1 MYCNVLDFY
10 VKCACLLKSLPLCGC
25 FSTSLN
31 SGVHPA
37 ESPLP
42 HEYKHYSGDA
52 RNRDQIPFPLCHS
65 SLFQPPPAAV
75 GGGVGTKYDRDSD
88 PQRNEAS
95 HSVPDIER

>member
-10 VKCACLLKSLPLCGC
+10 VKCACLLKSSPLYGC

-31 SGVHPA
+31 SGVYPA
-37 ESPLP
+37 ESPRHMNTNITVVMQETEIKSL
-42 HEYKHYSGDA
+42 
-52 RNRDQIPFPLCHS
+52 FPLCHF
-65 SLFQPPPAAV
+65 SLFQPPTAEV
-75 GGGVGTKYDRDSD
+75 GGSVGTKYDRDSD